1 MQNNDYT
8 VKCSITVL
16 LRTIKTDE
24 DDISLNTRSMI
35 FTLYGDYISHYGS
48 KIWIGSLIRLLNEFG
63 HNDQSVRAAI
73 SRMNKQGWV
82 QAEKIGNK
90 SYYSLTPRGQKR
102 IDEAGKRIFKLKPEE
117 WDGKWRILMYTI
129 PEEIR
134 NVRDELRK
142 ELIWS
147 GFGSMSNSFW
157 ISANNL
163 DRQVRD
169 LIEKYEIEQYVDFF
183 VAEYKGPHEN
193 LRLVEKSWDL
203 KEINAKYQEF
213 ISEYSQKY
221 IIDKNKIQKG
231 SMSDAECFVERTKLV
246 HEYRK
251 FLFFD
256 PGLPEELLPEK
267 WLGSHAAA
275 LFSEYY
281 KELAEPASR
290 FFESV
295 FKEGNE
301 IKHKDV
307 DYNVMDHPYILE

>member
-1 MQNNDYT
+1 M
-8 VKCSITVL
+8 V
-16 LRTIKTDE
+16 
-24 DDISLNTRSMI
+24 

-82 QAEKIGNK
+82 QSEKIGNK
-90 SYYSLTPRGQKR
+90 SYYSLTERGQKR
-102 IDEAGKRIFKLKPEE
+102 IDEAAKRIFKLMPEK
-117 WDGKWRILMYTI
+117 WDGQWRILMYTI

-134 NVRDELRK
+134 SIRDELRK
-142 ELIWS
+142 ELVWS
-147 GFGSMSNSFW
+147 GFGTLSNSCW

-163 DRQVRD
+163 EKQVFD
-169 LIEKYEIEQYVDFF
+169 LIEKYEISHYVDFF
-183 VAEYKGPHEN
+183 IANYAGPDEN
-193 LRLVEKSWDL
+193 KCLVEKSWNL
-203 KEINAKYQEF
+203 QEINSKYKEF

-231 SMSDAECFVERTKLV
+231 NMSDAECFVERTKLV

-251 FLFFD
+251 FLFVD

-267 WLGSHAAA
+267 WLGSHAAS
-275 LFSEYY
+275 LFSDYY
-281 KELAEPASR
+281 KELAEPAAR

-301 IKHKDV
+301 LKDKAE
-307 DYNVMDHPYILE
+307 DFNVLDHPLIVE